1 MDNRPIGVFDSG
13 LGGLTGVRELRKRLP
28 HEEIIYFGDT
38 GRVPYGSRSPET
50 ILQYARQDV
59 AFLLSKNV
67 KCIMAAC
74 GTVSSTY
81 PAAEAAK
88 LPVPYLGVV
97 DAAARE
103 AAFATRNRRIGVI
116 GTAATIRSRSYEKL
130 LRQLVPGVEITA
142 RACPLFVP
150 LVEAGYV
157 DHSEES
163 RQQVTKLVIAQY
175 LTEVREAGVDN
186 FLILWYNS
194 RKAAIVHGPYRC
206 TIRRFA
212 PVVQWPKSREKS
224 ERTATRPE
232 PAAKTAAPL
241 CFCGTAGSVSPRRF
255 APMPPAL
262 GRKLPKM
269 VFQIH
274 TPKGPFRI

>member
-1 MDNRPIGVFDSG
+1 M
-13 LGGLTGVRELRKRLP
+13 
-28 HEEIIYFGDT
+28 
-38 GRVPYGSRSPET
+38 
-50 ILQYARQDV
+50 
-59 AFLLSKNV
+59 
-67 KCIMAAC
+67 
-74 GTVSSTY
+74 
-81 PAAEAAK
+81 
-88 LPVPYLGVV
+88 
-97 DAAARE
+97 
-103 AAFATRNRRIGVI
+103 
-116 GTAATIRSRSYEKL
+116 
-130 LRQLVPGVEITA
+130 
-142 RACPLFVP
+142 
-150 LVEAGYV
+150 
-157 DHSEES
+157 
-163 RQQVTKLVIAQY
+163 
-175 LTEVREAGVDN
+175 DN

-274 TPKGPFRI
+274 TPKGPFRKSSGCFSCCRCCLAPRHFFSGCGSAAPVLSMTPGFLSPARRRDRHWQSFCLHRQSGCLFSSGAFRERKRPLPLCRRTFLPTLPGFWFSR

>member
-59 AFLLSKNV
+59 AFLLSKDV

-81 PAAEAAK
+81 PAAEAAR

-103 AAFATRNRRIGVI
+103 AAFATRNRPVW
-116 GTAATIRSRSYEKL
+116 RSP
-130 LRQLVPGVEITA
+130 PGPVRCSFRWWKPVMWTTA
-142 RACPLFVP
+142 RRA
-150 LVEAGYV
+150 
-157 DHSEES
+157 DS
-163 RQQVTKLVIAQY
+163 R
-175 LTEVREAGVDN
+175 
-186 FLILWYNS
+186 
-194 RKAAIVHGPYRC
+194 
-206 TIRRFA
+206 
-212 PVVQWPKSREKS
+212 
-224 ERTATRPE
+224 
-232 PAAKTAAPL
+232 
-241 CFCGTAGSVSPRRF
+241 
-255 APMPPAL
+255 
-262 GRKLPKM
+262 
-269 VFQIH
+269 
-274 TPKGPFRI
+274 